1 MRFQRRAMSARHAF
15 HFQRIIHNRL
25 GFFLKRVRIN
35 TEIQRANDVFRLTLQ
50 ANRLGDRENV
60 PFVEGQIERRAAM
73 SRSAKSH
80 TLRRDLWIRHT
91 GVISRDEPRHI
102 D

>member
-1 MRFQRRAMSARHAF
+1 MSARHAF

-60 PFVEGQIERRAAM
+60 PFVESQIERRAAM
-73 SRSAKSH
+73 AGGAKRH
-80 TLRRDLWIRHT
+80 PLRRHFGIGHQ
-91 GVISRDEPRHI
+91 P
-102 D
+102 